1 MRSTYHNPI
10 LYLVTMHNLTTFYSV
25 RYFVI
30 YIQEKE
36 REKIVHSIRSGP
48 FNFIIFKNYNHE
60 KWVIEQCVRE
70 TRWISDKK
78 FRFFRVI
85 SIFQGNEQE
94 RVEETNRLISLINK
108 SRFDRL
114 PFDTREILSDITAPM
129 TVSFFVTLI
138 ICVIVSFAHSIA
150 LLTEW

>member
-1 MRSTYHNPI
+1 MKPNVKRRTYQAGRQAYINLSLKKNEKYHNPI

-60 KWVIEQCVRE
+60 K
-70 TRWISDKK
+70 
-78 FRFFRVI
+78 
-85 SIFQGNEQE
+85 
-94 RVEETNRLISLINK
+94 
-108 SRFDRL
+108 
-114 PFDTREILSDITAPM
+114 
-129 TVSFFVTLI
+129 
-138 ICVIVSFAHSIA
+138 
-150 LLTEW
+150 